1 MQVVE
6 KIGEKSESWENF
18 IEILP
23 ENEYR
28 FGVFDFEFKANDGR
42 QISKL
47 IFINWNP
54 DSTAMKGRLVYAT
67 GKENFKKYLDLNTK
81 DFTLNSKADVFLFL
95 SS

>member
-1 MQVVE
+1 
-6 KIGEKSESWENF
+6 
-18 IEILP
+18 
-23 ENEYR
+23 
-28 FGVFDFEFKANDGR
+28 
-42 QISKL
+42 L